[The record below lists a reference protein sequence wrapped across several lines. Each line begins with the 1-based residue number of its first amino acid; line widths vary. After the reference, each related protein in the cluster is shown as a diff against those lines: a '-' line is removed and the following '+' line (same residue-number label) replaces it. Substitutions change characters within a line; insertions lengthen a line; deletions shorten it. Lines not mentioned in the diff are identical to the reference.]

1 MPTRKSRKPCLKKST
16 RKSRKPC
23 LKKSTRKS
31 RKPCLKK
38 SKRKSRKPCI
48 YGVNKY
54 GCCNKKP
61 SVKKTKRCLSASI
74 RRKSP
79 CKYGEDVN
87 GCCNKKPSKKYKSR
101 CKLQKRSR
109 SQKLYNKKSLF
120 KKIIKSIRKS
130 YKNKKPNCKYGVDKD
145 GNCLLKPRKSVEET
159 LSSEEKDRQYYNDIK
174 NQDIIKKK
182 EETLSSEEKDRQYY
196 NDIKNQDIIKKKEDC
211 EDLMCKYNITNDST
225 YKIFSKKYHPDK
237 GGERDLWESVTEC
250 RNLGIFCPNN
260 N

>member
-1 MPTRKSRKPCLKKST
+1 MP
-16 RKSRKPC
+16 
-23 LKKSTRKS
+23 TRKS

-38 SKRKSRKPCI
+38 SKRKSRKPCLKKSKRKSRKPCL

-109 SQKLYNKKSLF
+109 SQKLCNKKSLF

-145 GNCLLKPRKSVEET
+145 GNCLLKPRKSV
-159 LSSEEKDRQYYNDIK
+159 
-174 NQDIIKKK
+174 